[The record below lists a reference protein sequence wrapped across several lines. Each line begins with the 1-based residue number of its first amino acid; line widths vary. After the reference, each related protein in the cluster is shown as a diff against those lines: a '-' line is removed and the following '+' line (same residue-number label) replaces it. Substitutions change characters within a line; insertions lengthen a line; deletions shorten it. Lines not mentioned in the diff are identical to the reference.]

1 MTFSSGPR
9 TQERELLAAA
19 RGGDEEAFRRLVEP
33 HRSRIYAHC
42 YRMLGSLHDAED
54 VLQESLLR
62 AWRGLAGFD
71 GRSAF
76 RTWLYRIT
84 TNAGLEAISRRQRRV
99 LPIDDGPAGF
109 YTSGASAA
117 DVASDVSYRDDVLSI
132 EERYASPEVRYEQR
146 EVVEL
151 AFVAALQHLPPRQR
165 AVLILRE
172 VLGFSARE
180 VADALRSTP
189 ASVNSALQRARKTV
203 DERIPERS
211 QQAAARSIGDKQV
224 RAVVDRFTDA
234 FERRDTAAILALL
247 AENAAF
253 SMQAHAS

>member
-1 MTFSSGPR
+1 MRVSSDSR

-19 RGGDEEAFRRLVEP
+19 RAGDEEAFRRLVEP
-33 HRSRIYAHC
+33 HRSRIYSHC

-84 TNAGLEAISRRQRRV
+84 TNAGLQAISRRSRRA
-99 LPIDDGPAGF
+99 LPIDDGFTGV
-109 YTSGASAA
+109 YTSGALSAE
-117 DVASDVSYRDDVLSI
+117 VASDMAYRDDVLSI
-132 EERYASPEVRYEQR
+132 EEGYASPELQYEQR
-146 EVVEL
+146 EVVEV

-180 VADALRSTP
+180 VAEALRSTP
-189 ASVNSALQRARKTV
+189 ASVNSALQRARKAV

-211 QQAAARSIGDKQV
+211 QQAAVRSLGDKHV
-224 RAVVDRFTDA
+224 REIVDRFTDA

-247 AENAAF
+247 AENAAL
-253 SMQAHAS
+253 SMPAYAS

>member
-1 MTFSSGPR
+1 MRVSSGSR
-9 TQERELLAAA
+9 TQERELVAAA
-19 RGGDEEAFRRLVEP
+19 RGGDEDAFRRLVEP
-33 HRSRIYAHC
+33 HRSRIHAHC

-84 TNAGLEAISRRQRRV
+84 TNAGLEAISRRRKLA
-99 LPIDDGPAGF
+99 LPIDDVPAGVF
-109 YTSGASAA
+109 TSGALPV
-117 DVASDVSYRDDVLSI
+117 DMASDMPYRDDVLTI

-151 AFVAALQHLPPRQR
+151 AFVAALQHLPPRQC

-180 VADALRSTP
+180 VAEALSSTP
-189 ASVNSALQRARKTV
+189 ASVNSALQRARKTA

-211 QQAAARSIGDKQV
+211 QQTAARSRVDKQV
-224 RAVVDRFTDA
+224 FEVADRFTDA
-234 FERRDTAAILALL
+234 FQRRDTAAILALL
-247 AENAAF
+247 AENAGL
-253 SMQAHAS
+253 SMPAYAT